1 MLHGP
6 PGTGK
11 TLYAKHLAKQS
22 SMNYAIMSGGDV
34 GPMGNEGV
42 TELNKSK
49 LEFIS
54 DLFLKKLYSVRLGRK
69 IKIWSGTFYR

>member
-1 MLHGP
+1 MLLTVRC
-6 PGTGK
+6 TGK

-54 DLFLKKLYSVRLGRK
+54 PHF
-69 IKIWSGTFYR
+69 

>member
-1 MLHGP
+1 MYHFRNARKYSTAYRNVLLHGP

-22 SMNYAIMSGGDV
+22 SMKYAIMSGGDV

-49 LEFIS
+49 WKLMIS
-54 DLFLKKLYSVRLGRK
+54 RTKQSF
-69 IKIWSGTFYR
+69 